1 MKFILASQSPR
12 RRELLGLFRIPFTVQ
27 VADIDETMDAT
38 LPPEQEVARISREK
52 ALAVSREAEDVVI
65 AADTIVVR
73 GDKVLGKPHSPE
85 EAIRMLTMLS
95 DGEHRVMTGMTVIR
109 GENIRTCT
117 EITTLHFRK
126 LSHREITDY
135 VATGEPMDKAGAYG
149 IQGGAALFCSRMEGD
164 YYNVMGLPVCRLA
177 QALKEMVPEQ
187 MGEDL

>member
-12 RRELLGLFRIPFTVQ
+12 RRELLGLFRIPFAVQ
-27 VADIDETMDAT
+27 VADIDETMDDS

-52 ALAVSREAEDVVI
+52 ALAVPRQAEDVVI

-73 GDKVLGKPHSPE
+73 GDKVLGKPHSRE
-85 EAIRMLTMLS
+85 EAIQMLTLLS
-95 DGEHRVMTGMTVIR
+95 DGEHRVMTGMTVIH
-109 GENIRTCT
+109 GDEIRTCT

-126 LSHREITDY
+126 LSPREISDY

-177 QALKEMVPEQ
+177 QILKETVPEQ
-187 MGEDL
+187 MGEEL